1 MAFVGD
7 ISLSDQFSDNV
18 HCSARVEKLMLET
31 QLHHQL
37 SSTRKE
43 PKMIEISSLRVFLAA
58 AEEKNFSQAA
68 KRLHMSQSAVSQHI
82 QAMEQAYNV
91 ELFLRRGRSIAL
103 SEAGEAL
110 LPMARDV
117 LRSARLMEDGLHN
130 LQNEVGG
137 ELLIACSTSAG
148 KYIMPALLSI
158 FQEKYPTVHP
168 RVKVMTRDSVY
179 ERLLNQ
185 KIPMGVSSKLLEHR
199 DIECQPL
206 FDDRIFLIVPASHPW
221 AAYGHATAD
230 DLVGQKMIMREEISG
245 TCETVM
251 QGLKKYSITP
261 DMLNVAMELGSSDG
275 IEMAVECGVGI
286 AFVSEMVAAR
296 GLAFGRV
303 KKVEIQGLDLK
314 RTVYIARNIHYPFT
328 RPQNL
333 FWEFAQSQQEHLNT
347 DIWNSLTAFEPV
359 A

>member
-1 MAFVGD
+1 
-7 ISLSDQFSDNV
+7 
-18 HCSARVEKLMLET
+18 MLEK
-31 QLHHQL
+31 QYHHEYL
-37 SSTRKE
+37 SGKTERR
-43 PKMIEISSLRVFLAA
+43 MIEISSLRVFLAA

-110 LPMARDV
+110 LPMAREV
-117 LRSARLMEDGLHN
+117 LRSARQMEDSLHN
-130 LQNEVGG
+130 INHEVGG

-148 KYIMPALLSI
+148 KYLMPSLLSM
-158 FQEKYPTVHP
+158 FQEKYPAVHP
-168 RVKVMTRDSVY
+168 RVKVMTRDSVF
-179 ERLLNQ
+179 ERLIEQ
-185 KIPMGVSSKLLEHR
+185 KIPMGVSSKMLEHR

-206 FDDRIFLIVPASHPW
+206 FDDRIFLIVPSNHPW
-221 AAYGHATAD
+221 AAYGQATPD
-230 DLVGQKMIMREEISG
+230 DLVGQKIIMREEVSG

-251 QGLKKYSITP
+251 QGIKKYGITP
-261 DMLNVAMELGSSDG
+261 DMLNVTMELGSSDG

-303 KKVEIQGLDLK
+303 KKVEVQGLDLR
-314 RTVYIARNIHYPFT
+314 RTVHIARNVHYPFT
-328 RPQNL
+328 RAQAL
-333 FWEFAQSQQEHLNT
+333 FWEFSQEHRNHLNT
-347 DIWNSLTAFEPV
+347 EIWNTLTRFEPV